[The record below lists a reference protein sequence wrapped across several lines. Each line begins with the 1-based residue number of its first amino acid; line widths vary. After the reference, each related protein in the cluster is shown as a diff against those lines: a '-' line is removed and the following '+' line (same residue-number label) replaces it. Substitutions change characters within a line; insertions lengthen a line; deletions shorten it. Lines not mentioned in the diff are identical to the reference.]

1 MKKTAFA
8 LIAAASIATA
18 GCIEFSQKST
28 SPSGSLRDLAGSWSS
43 TNLIPTADAC
53 ADFKWNVTEYTGTR
67 AAGTFSAKCAGGLSL
82 EGSAQGTL
90 SGAVITW
97 SAAGIASAPNLPSCA
112 IALNG
117 TAVQR
122 GDEIEVPYSGTTCLG
137 PVSGTEILRR
147 R

>member
-1 MKKTAFA
+1 MTKTGLAFLLTGA
-8 LIAAASIATA
+8 LAAT
-18 GCIEFSQKST
+18 GCFEFTQKST
-28 SPSGSLRDLAGSWSS
+28 SPTGSLRDLAGSWSS
-43 TNLIPTADAC
+43 TNPIPSASSC
-53 ADFKWNVTEYTGTR
+53 ADFRWNVTEYTGTT
-67 AAGTFSAKCAGGLSL
+67 AAGTFSARCDGGLSL
-82 EGSAQGTL
+82 EGSAQGRL

-122 GDEIEVPYSGTTCLG
+122 GNEIEVPYSGTTCLG